1 MYFSS
6 MKTNHRTCKLFHVW
20 YTNFNFKGRITEV
33 FGLPMLYLHLKA
45 FRTDLQPPSE
55 VGSEDPGEH
64 PQANATLVLS
74 SQT

>member
-1 MYFSS
+1 MYDTQILILMAELLKFLVYL
-6 MKTNHRTCKLFHVW
+6 C
-20 YTNFNFKGRITEV
+20 YTSI
-33 FGLPMLYLHLKA
+33 HLKA